1 MLNLIKIGGT
11 SYRREIRGERVEIL
25 RRIAFDSGYEAGAED
40 AGSGEL
46 LVEGLELRYAL
57 FKEGAVQ
64 NPGESAI
71 TCIPPWMAALLYHK
85 PWP

>member
-1 MLNLIKIGGT
+1 MKSAASASR
-11 SYRREIRGERVEIL
+11 SYGVSRSTPAMKRCT
-25 RRIAFDSGYEAGAED
+25 ED